1 MYCCHYPVQGLPICN
16 IFQFRVRHTL
26 RWHSAISSPLV
37 LLKCCWRLCAYN
49 CVSYSPQ
56 SFIFYVLD
64 AFSLKR
70 GRCLFKVCVSPSF
83 CCALIF
89 TNIFRNSQDYS
100 PLLPTSQVLLWSAYF
115 GQSDSAALESSDMTC
130 WALMLLDTPPLL
142 YESVCVSVCASNS
155 AWDLGQSSVSV
166 LALHSNKW
174 QWLDL
179 QVCVEKSLWLL
190 FDAVQNKFI
199 FYLFHLS

>member
-1 MYCCHYPVQGLPICN
+1 MCETWQ
-16 IFQFRVRHTL
+16 TL
-26 RWHSAISSPLV
+26 RWHSAISLSLV
-37 LLKCCWRLCAYN
+37 FLKCCWRW
-49 CVSYSPQ
+49 CVSCSPQNLWELMLNIQNTANRQ
-56 SFIFYVLD
+56 SFISYVLD

-70 GRCLFKVCVSPSF
+70 GRCLSKVCVSPSF

-142 YESVCVSVCASNS
+142 HESVRVSVCASNS

-166 LALHSNKW
+166 LALPNDKW

-179 QVCVEKSLWLL
+179 EVCVEKSLWLL
-190 FDAVQNKFI
+190 FDAVQEKCI
-199 FYLFHLS
+199 FYLFYLWKV

>member
-1 MYCCHYPVQGLPICN
+1 MYCCLHPVQGLLICN
-16 IFQFRVRHTL
+16 IFLTVSCETWQTL
-26 RWHSAISSPLV
+26 RWHTAISLSLV
-37 LLKCCWRLCAYN
+37 LLKCCWRWCAYH
-49 CVSYSPQ
+49 CVSCSPQNFCELMLNTQNTDKRQ
-56 SFIFYVLD
+56 SFISYVLD

-70 GRCLFKVCVSPSF
+70 GRGLSKVCVSPSF
-83 CCALIF
+83 CCVLIF

-155 AWDLGQSSVSV
+155 AWDLGQSSVSILV
-166 LALHSNKW
+166 LHNDKW
-174 QWLDL
+174 Q
-179 QVCVEKSLWLL
+179 
-190 FDAVQNKFI
+190 
-199 FYLFHLS
+199 